1 MDEETYTISDE
12 DEDEDEKPEPKE
24 EVKVKVE
31 KTSQVSIRNS
41 QGIMV
46 TTIFKLLWP
55 FLNEFLSF

>member
-12 DEDEDEKPEPKE
+12 DEDEDEKPEPKK

-46 TTIFKLLWP
+46 TTIF
-55 FLNEFLSF
+55 N